1 MAYLG
6 YWILALG
13 TGMAAVMFYTAAQ
26 SEYRLLQVRARIAK
40 GFYTTRL
47 RLRGRMNDESLER
60 LLRQSGLPI
69 SVSMYPLIRVG
80 FTGLLVVFAI
90 ADVFTARNPL
100 VVFLPVL
107 VWFGLGYQKP
117 FPMYFGFQMLQ
128 AQAATGR
135 NRSLYLL
142 YRLVYQEI
150 LAFER
155 HPISVNDMLRRQV
168 GKVPALRR
176 NLERCLDQWMDDPM
190 KALHQFGE
198 ELGTEQAKVFA
209 HMLVQIEEAGIDVAR
224 DIFENNQDS
233 FRADRVSVF
242 ETRLSRRALLASGLT
257 MVGFLAV
264 SYDLQVVI
272 QAYSHAMLSGSAF
285 H

>member
-1 MAYLG
+1 MAYFG

-13 TGMAAVMFYTAAQ
+13 TVIGAVVFYTAAQ
-26 SEYRLLQVRARIAK
+26 SEYRVLQVRARIAK

-47 RLRGRMNDESLER
+47 RLRGRMNDEQLEL

-69 SVSMYPLIRVG
+69 SPPLYHGIRVG
-80 FTGLLVVFAI
+80 LTALLVVFAMV
-90 ADVFTARNPL
+90 DVFTARNPV

-107 VWFGLGYQKP
+107 VWIGLGYRKP
-117 FPMYFGFQMLQ
+117 MPMYFGFQMLQ
-128 AQAATGR
+128 AQAATAR

-150 LAFER
+150 LAFEN
-155 HPISVNDMLRRQV
+155 HPLSVNDMLRRQV
-168 GKVPALRR
+168 GKVPAIRR
-176 NLERCLDQWMDDPM
+176 NLETCLDHWIDDPL

-198 ELGTEQAKVFA
+198 ELGTEQAKIFA
-209 HMLVQIEEAGIDVAR
+209 HMLVQIEEAGIQVAR

-242 ETRLSRRALLASGLT
+242 EARLSRRALLASGLT
-257 MVGFLAV
+257 MAGFLAV

-272 QAYSHAMLSGSAF
+272 QAYSNAMLNGSAF